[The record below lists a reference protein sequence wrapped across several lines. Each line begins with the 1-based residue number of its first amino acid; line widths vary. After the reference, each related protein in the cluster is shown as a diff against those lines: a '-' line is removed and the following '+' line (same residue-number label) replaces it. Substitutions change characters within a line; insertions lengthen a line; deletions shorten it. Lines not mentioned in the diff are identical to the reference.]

1 MKSTVGPQKKEK
13 RSLNII
19 SVLGKRTLK
28 LCLDSLFFAGLF
40 HYLTYF
46 CYYLWT
52 LLYFLGL
59 FMSFTVLF

>member
-1 MKSTVGPQKKEK
+1 MKSAVGPQKNAKH
-13 RSLNII
+13 SLNII

-28 LCLDSLFFAGLF
+28 LCLDSLFFVGLF

-52 LLYFLGL
+52 LLHFLGL
-59 FMSFTVLF
+59 FMNFTVLF